1 MPKKPKAPKE
11 TIVFLS
17 STFRDLESHRA
28 VLKLAL
34 ESSGYR
40 VFGMELFTAN
50 ARPPLDTCLAELK
63 QSDIYIGVIGEYYG
77 SCPPGYKKSYTQ
89 LEYELAMRREM
100 PMFCFLMA
108 DDAQV
113 TPAQIERDAR
123 KLERLNA
130 FKAHLKKHHTLAF
143 FRDANEAA
151 WEILAALRKHELRE
165 SEKKGT
171 K

>member
-1 MPKKPKAPKE
+1 MAKKTKPSNE

-17 STFRDLESHRA
+17 STFRDLAPHRET
-28 VLKLAL
+28 LKLAL

-50 ARPPLDTCLAELK
+50 VNPPLETCLAELD

-77 SCPPGYKKSYTQ
+77 SCPPGSKKSYTR
-89 LEYELAMRREM
+89 LEYERARERGM
-100 PMFCFLMA
+100 PMFIFLTA

-113 TPAQIERDAR
+113 TPAQIERDAK
-123 KLERLNA
+123 KLKRLNA
-130 FKAHLKKHHTLAF
+130 LKAHLKKNHTLAF
-143 FRDANEAA
+143 FKDANEAA
-151 WEILAALRKHELRE
+151 WQILAALRKHELKLRE
-165 SEKKGT
+165 IAAT